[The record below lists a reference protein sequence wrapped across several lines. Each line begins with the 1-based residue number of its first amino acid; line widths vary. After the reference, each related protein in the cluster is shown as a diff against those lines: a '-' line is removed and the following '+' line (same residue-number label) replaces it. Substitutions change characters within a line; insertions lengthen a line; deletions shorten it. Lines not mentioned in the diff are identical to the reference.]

1 MHLVISI
8 QSNLNA
14 FTSGNAENHQK
25 EVGSESMWWEHGSFL
40 EHDVEHHRLVG
51 LSTEI
56 LEPSVKL
63 SISCHPL
70 LKKLHTVKHAYNEVP
85 GTGDFICY
93 RPRRNL

>member
-1 MHLVISI
+1 M
-8 QSNLNA
+8 
-14 FTSGNAENHQK
+14 
-25 EVGSESMWWEHGSFL
+25 
-40 EHDVEHHRLVG
+40 EHHRLVG